1 MSSVAKFIAITLA
14 ALSGSSGVASP
25 PDTRASASLGAAIV
39 VDVTSHAEDATAKRL
54 TSAVV
59 KELSGDSRFAL
70 AAPGVRGTVNI
81 SLPSGVGW
89 KRRLDW
95 TEITY
100 QARLNFAVGRSRVVT
115 GHCWNWNLPVCAK
128 QIANAAAQF
137 SSN

>member
-1 MSSVAKFIAITLA
+1 MSFAAKFIAITLA
-14 ALSGSSGVASP
+14 ALSASSGVAGHL
-25 PDTRASASLGAAIV
+25 DARASASVGTPIL

-54 TSAVV
+54 TSAVM

-70 AAPGVRGTVNI
+70 AAAGVRGSVNI

-89 KRRLDW
+89 ERRLDW

-100 QARLNFAVGRSRVVT
+100 QARLNSATGRSRIVA

>member
-1 MSSVAKFIAITLA
+1 MSFAAKVIAITLA
-14 ALSGSSGVASP
+14 ALLANSAGAP
-25 PDTRASASLGAAIV
+25 PLDARASASVAAPIL

-54 TSAVV
+54 TSAVM

-70 AAPGVRGTVNI
+70 AAAGVRGTVNI

-89 KRRLDW
+89 ERRLDW

-100 QARLNFAVGRSRVVT
+100 QIRLNTATGRSRVVA